1 MKSEI
6 IERLGQTDILL
17 PALIA
22 EGLSA
27 NERVKARLSVLQAAG
42 SHARNPQDAQFD
54 LADECRTTGAD
65 PVAMETLVNKASL
78 LADERITAP
87 GVCTENLIRIDWPK
101 ESPNVCGPCSD

>member
-27 NERVKARLSVLQAAG
+27 NEKVRAPAG
-42 SHARNPQDAQFD
+42 GGTPRA
-54 LADECRTTGAD
+54 
-65 PVAMETLVNKASL
+65 
-78 LADERITAP
+78 
-87 GVCTENLIRIDWPK
+87 
-101 ESPNVCGPCSD
+101 